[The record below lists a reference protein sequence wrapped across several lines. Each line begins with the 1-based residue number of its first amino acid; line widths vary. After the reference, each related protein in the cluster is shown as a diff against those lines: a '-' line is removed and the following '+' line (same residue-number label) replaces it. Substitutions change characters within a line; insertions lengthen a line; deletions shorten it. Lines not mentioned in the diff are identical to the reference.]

1 MAKSK
6 NKNFKDWMQSE
17 DDEWGDKEPRF
28 TKKDGKRYDKKKS
41 RIQSARRTKNK
52 NKFSHLE

>member
-1 MAKSK
+1 MAKPK
-6 NKNFKDWMQSE
+6 NKKFKEWME

-28 TKKDGKRYDKKKS
+28 TKKDTKRYDKKKS